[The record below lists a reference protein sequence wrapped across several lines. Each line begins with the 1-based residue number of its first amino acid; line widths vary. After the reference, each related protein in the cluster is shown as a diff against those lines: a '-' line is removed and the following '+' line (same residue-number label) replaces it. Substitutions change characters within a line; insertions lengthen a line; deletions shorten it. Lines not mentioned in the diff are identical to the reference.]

1 MRLRMDALSSPR
13 WLASLARH
21 GMPRFTSLKPY
32 MKPGATCEETTEF
45 IRREQGGAFTWEEI
59 AKYREVWKGPLVL
72 KGVLHPADAQ
82 RAIEMGIDGL
92 FVTNHGG
99 RQIECLPA
107 SIDVLPA
114 IAEKVAGR
122 ATLIFDSGVRSGA
135 DAARAIALG
144 ADAAFAGKAFLWS
157 LGALGERGPEHFI
170 RLLVDELRASMG
182 QLGCSQISELR
193 SLDRKHPS
201 AWPSSSLQG

>member
-1 MRLRMDALSSPR
+1 
-13 WLASLARH
+13 
-21 GMPRFTSLKPY
+21 
-32 MKPGATCEETTEF
+32 MKPGATFEETTEF

-72 KGVLHPADAQ
+72 KGVLHPADAE
-82 RAIEMGIDGL
+82 RAIAMGIDGL

-114 IAEKVAGR
+114 IAETVAGR

-135 DAARAIALG
+135 DAARAITLG

-157 LGALGERGPEHFI
+157 LGALGEMGPEHFI

-182 QLGCSQISELR
+182 QLGCSKISELR

-201 AWPSSSLQG
+201 AWPSSSFQG

>member
-1 MRLRMDALSSPR
+1 L
-13 WLASLARH
+13 
-21 GMPRFTSLKPY
+21 
-32 MKPGATCEETTEF
+32 
-45 IRREQGGAFTWEEI
+45 
-59 AKYREVWKGPLVL
+59 
-72 KGVLHPADAQ
+72 LHPADAQ

-99 RQIECLPA
+99 RQVESLPA

-157 LGALGERGPEHFI
+157 LGALGDRGPEHFI

-182 QLGCSQISELR
+182 QLGCSKISELR

-201 AWPSSSLQG
+201 AWPSSSLGG